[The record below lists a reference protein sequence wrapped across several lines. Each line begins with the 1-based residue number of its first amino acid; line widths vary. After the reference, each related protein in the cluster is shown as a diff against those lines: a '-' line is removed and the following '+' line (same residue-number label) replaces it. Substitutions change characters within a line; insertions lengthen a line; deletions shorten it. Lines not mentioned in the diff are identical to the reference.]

1 MNTEL
6 IHIYF
11 VPGLA
16 ASKEIFRNIS
26 MDPNRYEVHIID
38 WIIPKKKESLA
49 EYAQRMALKV
59 AHPHS
64 VLIGVSFGGVVAQEM
79 SQYLQLKQLMIIS
92 SVKTRFELPRRMR
105 LAKKTKA
112 YKLLPTGWALSI
124 KDLTKLA
131 IGPRSKRRLQLYQE
145 YLWVRDKNYLDWAIE
160 NMVCWQREV
169 AVPRVVHIHGDQ
181 DPVFP
186 IRYINDAN
194 VLEGGTH
201 IMILNKGSRIS
212 KILDNILSS
221 T

>member
-1 MNTEL
+1 MT
-6 IHIYF
+6 HIYF

-26 MDPNRYEVHIID
+26 MDPQRYQVHIID
-38 WIIPKKKESLA
+38 WIIPKRKESLQD
-49 EYAQRMALKV
+49 YAKRMAEKV
-59 AHPHS
+59 EQGPA

-79 SQYLQLKQLMIIS
+79 SQFLDLERLMIVS

-124 KDLTKLA
+124 KDLTRLA
-131 IGPRSKRRLQLYQE
+131 IGPKSKRRLQLYQE
-145 YLWVRDKNYLDWAIE
+145 YLWVRDKAYLDWAIE
-160 NMVCWQREV
+160 NMVCWAREE
-169 AVPRVVHIHGDQ
+169 AINGVVHIHGEL

-186 IRYINDAN
+186 ARYIQSAQL
-194 VLEGGTH
+194 VEGGTH

-212 KILDNILSS
+212 KLIDNILSKPD
-221 T
+221 